1 MKALGVLHPAVPFLA
16 SASVGQC
23 GVAACCPAGPV
34 DTRTS
39 LSTQSHQGCGR
50 KDTVPAGSSSG
61 RFSVVKLI
69 RSHHPGHT
77 RAGLLCSQLSAS
89 TLALM
94 SRQTGLLSWPQLRL
108 SLPPDAPCPQWETPL
123 HSRSRQCSPHMEN
136 ASENIESS
144 SFFLAILLDWQEPVK
159 KKKIQGLYTCYGEIA
174 ECQNKARQILLSHR
188 LAWISEAMYVSESLP
203 GIVIL
208 GSLKLGCTKGSHV
221 PHVWRWKC
229 GGNLHFHLFTFL

>member
-34 DTRTS
+34 DTRAS

-77 RAGLLCSQLSAS
+77 RAGLLCFQLSPS

-123 HSRSRQCSPHMEN
+123 HSHSRQCSPHMEN

-159 KKKIQGLYTCYGEIA
+159 KKKNPRFIH
-174 ECQNKARQILLSHR
+174 LLRGNSR
-188 LAWISEAMYVSESLP
+188 VSKQSEANPFISQVS
-203 GIVIL
+203 VDFR
-208 GSLKLGCTKGSHV
+208 SHV
-221 PHVWRWKC
+221 CLREPPWNRHPWVS
-229 GGNLHFHLFTFL
+229 